1 MADFET
7 LASPTLISR
16 KIWVAEKSQ
25 NFYKRCV
32 MIAKNSVKS
41 KCEYVNWKVNTFSR
55 KNYILSVF
63 CISVSFS
70 GALAVLVT
78 IQLLVALSLANLIS
92 RKDSPPTFLI
102 WPLQSTW
109 RNVLC
114 LTDAPL
120 VGQVCLEFDMIQ
132 WPTLFIIVNLNL
144 LPNLRNQ
151 ISKFGSFIISFRC
164 SLCYEWE
171 SFFLHIY
178 KAHEFLKVIGVPF
191 IVCCLDINKPFYIH
205 YSPLASPHFLWQCN
219 KNLSNSELSF
229 GTHIFCT
236 LRKRLNRVQ
245 K

>member
-1 MADFET
+1 MW
-7 LASPTLISR
+7 I
-16 KIWVAEKSQ
+16 
-25 NFYKRCV
+25 
-32 MIAKNSVKS
+32 
-41 KCEYVNWKVNTFSR
+41 CELKVNTFSR

-120 VGQVCLEFDMIQ
+120 VGQVCCWYLEFDMIQ
-132 WPTLFIIVNLNL
+132 WPKSERQWMCLKNFI
-144 LPNLRNQ
+144 
-151 ISKFGSFIISFRC
+151 
-164 SLCYEWE
+164 
-171 SFFLHIY
+171 FLSHFCHHIDVHCATNGMVFSPHIY

>member
-7 LASPTLISR
+7 LDSPTLISR
-16 KIWVAEKSQ
+16 KIWLAEKSQ

-41 KCEYVNWKVNTFSR
+41 KCESVNWKLNTFSQ
-55 KNYILSVF
+55 KNYILSVL

-120 VGQVCLEFDMIQ
+120 VGQVCCWYLEFDMIQ
-132 WPTLFIIVNLNL
+132 WPKSERQWMCLENLTFLSHFCHHIDVHCATNGMVFPPTFI
-144 LPNLRNQ
+144 
-151 ISKFGSFIISFRC
+151 
-164 SLCYEWE
+164 
-171 SFFLHIY
+171 
-178 KAHEFLKVIGVPF
+178 
-191 IVCCLDINKPFYIH
+191 
-205 YSPLASPHFLWQCN
+205 
-219 KNLSNSELSF
+219 
-229 GTHIFCT
+229 
-236 LRKRLNRVQ
+236 
-245 K
+245 